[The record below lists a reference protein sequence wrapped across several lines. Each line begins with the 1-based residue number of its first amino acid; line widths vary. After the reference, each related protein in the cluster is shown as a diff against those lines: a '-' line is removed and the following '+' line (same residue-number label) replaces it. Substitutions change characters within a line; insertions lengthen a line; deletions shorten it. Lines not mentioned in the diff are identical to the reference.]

1 MLLNK
6 TNPRNFD
13 AATITT
19 LNKIYVA
26 NEQGSKL
33 ANDYLKLA
41 IDGHDY
47 PFKTIESRTTSYT
60 GKVIT
65 LQQSSASV
73 WPNPAENQI
82 TIDYILVGN
91 KASTVYIYDLT
102 GRIVHQE
109 PILGKVGKANLSI
122 SNFSSGAYIINIKQG
137 KNNVHQSK
145 LIKK

>member
-1 MLLNK
+1 MQNLSSLSAFSNENLSGWVELEKIKTTMLLNK

-102 GRIVHQE
+102 GRIVHQ
-109 PILGKVGKANLSI
+109 
-122 SNFSSGAYIINIKQG
+122 
-137 KNNVHQSK
+137 
-145 LIKK
+145 